1 MSLHSNDSSIEGD
14 VFIQQLASHIRKN
27 EEGLANGLLYFS
39 KAKSQSN
46 VKSSRLSF
54 TIHHLYFITDRIESS
69 PLGVDVGPLNIK
81 LDTPN
86 HEPTFISFMA
96 NNARSS
102 KHFDSDARSISSI
115 NSVRSIMSSA
125 SVYWRNLGYLKDPKA
140 INKDLNYLYSSF
152 TKIPCLVLN
161 PRTKIHSILGYEEYP
176 CDTSVPLKMFKNLQ
190 VLEVIDYEPNEIF
203 GWHCL
208 CEQLRILIIKSNKVN
223 SIEEVLFNLVVDDEY
238 GRTSFNSTTSHSSLK
253 AAASGR
259 HNLPST
265 DLFDDHQNASSTTSL
280 LSLPSFHSHSHS
292 HSQLDYV
299 PPSFNDHYKNLNFRR
314 QRANTSSSSEGNQ
327 RNSFY
332 HNSQATINSS
342 MSASRNNNNNSN
354 ESNSALTHS
363 TDLIGGGAGSSSL
376 PKDYNSSLK
385 YLTEDN
391 CHSHYSHT
399 YPEDSV
405 GRDYT
410 KLPEG
415 KWLTLKQLTIQ
426 DTSIKSIAPFVFKPF
441 CNLVKLNLSNN
452 LLEEIPPGLNQLTNV
467 RFINLNDN
475 YITSL
480 KNLPTSLKQLTT
492 LSLNSNHITNL
503 DGLEKLKTLQKLD
516 LRRNKLKGIE
526 SLKPIVLLFV
536 KIPSILSNVYVS
548 LNPDLGKHYR
558 IDLFNLFNGVKYK
571 NSVKI
576 DDSRPGYFE
585 GALLLDQEAS
595 FLNLTKYLSI
605 NVSNGTSTTKS
616 KATPP
621 PFEIEKLCNR
631 LEDISAVLKET
642 PKTQPLT
649 IITSDDGMT
658 TKLNYFKIR
667 QPKSKPGEEEVE
679 EIENEGSKHD
689 LPKESLVF
697 SSHNQTL
704 DPNSTFIVEQERST
718 SSSATLLTSTSKI
731 MPLSVNL
738 NLSNTNGDFDGMLS
752 KSSVTMSTATVSV
765 LPQSQTMDNIHQKL
779 SISNG
784 TIASTMSTSNASMQ
798 ANASTATTTPQL
810 LTPKSSKPSLIRR
823 STTFTQVDLE
833 SPTTAAT
840 TSTAPIILTP
850 VQVTAR
856 MST

>member
-1 MSLHSNDSSIEGD
+1 M
-14 VFIQQLASHIRKN
+14 FIQQLASHIRKN

-39 KAKSQSN
+39 KAKSLSK

-54 TIHHLYFITDRIESS
+54 TIHHLYFMTDRIENS

-190 VLEVIDYEPNEIF
+190 VLEIIDYEPNEIF
-203 GWHCL
+203 GWHSL

-238 GRTSFNSTTSHSSLK
+238 GRTSFNSSTPHSSLK
-253 AAASGR
+253 GR
-259 HNLPST
+259 HNVPTASN
-265 DLFDDHQNASSTTSL
+265 DLFDEATSSTTSL
-280 LSLPSFHSHSHS
+280 SSLPSFHTHSHS
-292 HSQLDYV
+292 HPQLDYV
-299 PPSFNDHYKNLNFRR
+299 PPNFNDHFKNLNFRR
-314 QRANTSSSSEGNQ
+314 QRANTSGSTEGNQ
-327 RNSFY
+327 RSSFY
-332 HNSQATINSS
+332 HNSASAINSS
-342 MSASRNNNNNSN
+342 STSSRNTNGNISV
-354 ESNSALTHS
+354 S
-363 TDLIGGGAGSSSL
+363 TNTTEIGGAGSSSL
-376 PKDYNSSLK
+376 PKDYTSSMK
-385 YLTEDN
+385 HSPEDN
-391 CHSHYSHT
+391 HNLVHHSHHSHHM
-399 YPEDSV
+399 PNIQFSEESAE
-405 GRDYT
+405 RDYT
-410 KLPEG
+410 KLPDG
-415 KWLTLKQLTIQ
+415 KWLTLKQLTLQ

-452 LLEEIPPGLNQLTNV
+452 LLDEIPPGLDQLTNI

-475 YITSL
+475 YITNL

-492 LSLNSNHITNL
+492 LSLNSNHLTNL
-503 DGLEKLKTLQKLD
+503 EGLENLKTLQKLD
-516 LRRNKLKGIE
+516 LRRNKLAGID
-526 SLKPIVLLFV
+526 SLKPIVLLYV
-536 KIPSILSNVYVS
+536 KIPDVLNNVYVS

-571 NSVKI
+571 NSIKI

-595 FLNLTKYLSI
+595 FQNLTKYLSLK
-605 NVSNGTSTTKS
+605 VPTTSSNGVKVLQ
-616 KATPP
+616 P
-621 PFEIEKLCNR
+621 PFEIGALTNKIEETSL
-631 LEDISAVLKET
+631 LMKENT
-642 PKTQPLT
+642 RQPSLT
-649 IITSDDGMT
+649 TVTNDEEMS

-667 QPKSKPGEEEVE
+667 HTKPKKDEEELNNNLPLNGLKYALSKNQVTTAEVLISPNDSQNVDPKSVSRQPNQEKSPAT
-679 EIENEGSKHD
+679 
-689 LPKESLVF
+689 SLI
-697 SSHNQTL
+697 SSTK
-704 DPNSTFIVEQERST
+704 IV
-718 SSSATLLTSTSKI
+718 
-731 MPLSVNL
+731 PLSVNL
-738 NLSNTNGDFDGMLS
+738 NLSNTNSDFDGMLA
-752 KSSVTMSTATVSV
+752 KSSVTMSTTSVSV

-784 TIASTMSTSNASMQ
+784 TIASTMSTSGASMQ
-798 ANASTATTTPQL
+798 ANASTTTTTPQL

-823 STTFTQVDLE
+823 STTLNQIELE
-833 SPTTAAT
+833 SPTAGTTAT